1 MNIHPMLTRSKSRTQ
16 MFEEVKPRLFTQVC
30 EWTITKYERIKQN
43 TKELKVWIETFDFNK
58 PSITPVIIM
67 IAAVGLKALFTL
79 FDYITYLE
87 HKYLPE
93 VSYETYHKMLHV
105 YCVLNLILCCFIGR
119 ALWLY
124 DENDEINIEYEVI
137 EEEPSIVVPS
147 VVPLVVPSNEVPLVV
162 PLVVPSVVPS
172 VVPLNEAPSV
182 VPLVVPLNE
191 ESSVVPLNEEPL
203 VVPSVVPSVVSS
215 INSQEQRPSKFT
227 EEEYDEICEFAKNKN
242 VDFDEAIVYM
252 TSCHY
257 CGCKNIPVNQTY
269 CKSRCE
275 NNIEDFTYDCY
286 RHREG
291 VYCAICVK

>member
-1 MNIHPMLTRSKSRTQ
+1 MNTHPMLTRSKSRTQ

-30 EWTITKYERIKQN
+30 EWATTKYERIKQN

-58 PSITPVIIM
+58 PSLTPVIIM

-87 HKYLPE
+87 QKYLPE
-93 VSYETYHKMLHV
+93 VSYETYHKMLNV
-105 YCVLNLILCCFIGR
+105 YCVLNLIMCCFIGR

-124 DENDEINIEYEVI
+124 DENDDINDENINIEFEVI
-137 EEEPSIVVPS
+137 DEA
-147 VVPLVVPSNEVPLVV
+147 PLNEAPLNEAPLNEAPLNEAPLNEAPLNEAPLVV
-162 PLVVPSVVPS
+162 PLT
-172 VVPLNEAPSV
+172 
-182 VPLVVPLNE
+182 
-191 ESSVVPLNEEPL
+191 
-203 VVPSVVPSVVSS
+203 
-215 INSQEQRPSKFT
+215 NSQEQTPSKFT

-242 VDFDEAIVYM
+242 MDFEEATIYM

-275 NNIEDFTYDCY
+275 NYTDDFTYACY
-286 RHREG
+286 RIRDG
-291 VYCAICVK
+291 VYCAICIK

>member
-1 MNIHPMLTRSKSRTQ
+1 MNTHPMLTRSKSRTQ
-16 MFEEVKPRLFTQVC
+16 MFEEVKPRLFAQMC
-30 EWTITKYERIKQN
+30 EWATTKYERIKQN

-93 VSYETYHKMLHV
+93 VSYETYHKMLNV

-147 VVPLVVPSNEVPLVV
+147 VVPSVV
-162 PLVVPSVVPS
+162 PL

-191 ESSVVPLNEEPL
+191 A
-203 VVPSVVPSVVSS
+203 PSVVSS

-227 EEEYDEICEFAKNKN
+227 KEEYDEICEFAKNKN

>member
-1 MNIHPMLTRSKSRTQ
+1 
-16 MFEEVKPRLFTQVC
+16 MFEEVNPRLFTQVC
-30 EWTITKYERIKQN
+30 EWATTKYERIKQN

-93 VSYETYHKMLHV
+93 VSYETYHKMLNV

-124 DENDEINIEYEVI
+124 DENDEIINIEYEVI

-147 VVPLVVPSNEVPLVV
+147 VVPS
-162 PLVVPSVVPS
+162 
-172 VVPLNEAPSV
+172 NEAPSV
-182 VPLVVPLNE
+182 VPLNE
-191 ESSVVPLNEEPL
+191 
-203 VVPSVVPSVVSS
+203 VPSVVPSNEVPSVVPSNEVPS
-215 INSQEQRPSKFT
+215 VVPSNEVPSVVPSNEVPSVVPSNEEPSVVPSKFT

-242 VDFDEAIVYM
+242 IDVEEATVYM

-275 NNIEDFTYDCY
+275 NYIEDFTYACY